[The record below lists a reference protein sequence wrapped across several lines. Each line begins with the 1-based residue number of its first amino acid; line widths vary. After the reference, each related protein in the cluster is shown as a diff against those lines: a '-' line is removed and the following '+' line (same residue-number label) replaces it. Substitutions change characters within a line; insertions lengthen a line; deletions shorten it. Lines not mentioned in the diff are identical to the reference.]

1 MGNMVSRNRGVL
13 ETWRGATQMG
23 TVQKQGSS
31 TGQWQMRS
39 AGGGG
44 AGRDPGFR
52 ARAPGRKG
60 GEGRDRVEGTAP
72 SPTTVQGSGGKTT
85 ATWLGCRRN
94 SMARGDL
101 VSKHAR
107 TGQGTFTDPVGKQ
120 GISLR
125 TVWAP
130 YLPGAGTVLEKSP
143 RGLGQG
149 HDSCPGCP
157 GCLR

>member
-1 MGNMVSRNRGVL
+1 MGSMVSRNRGVL
-13 ETWRGATQMG
+13 ETWQGGDSDGDGAETRVFNRPVADEVSGRWRG
-23 TVQKQGSS
+23 
-31 TGQWQMRS
+31 WER
-39 AGGGG
+39 
-44 AGRDPGFR
+44 P
-52 ARAPGRKG
+52 RAPGKKG
-60 GEGRDRVEGTAP
+60 DEGRDRVEGTTP
-72 SPTTVQGSGGKTT
+72 SPTAVRGSGGKTT

-94 SMARGDL
+94 RTARGDL

-130 YLPGAGTVLEKSP
+130 YIPGAGTVLERSP
-143 RGLGQG
+143 RGLGRG